1 MTLVERYQNNYY
13 YCEKKMGMMDDA
25 WKEAIASVGKKTLD
39 KKQQGDYVICSVCKG
54 EGVVLV
60 NDKEDSKDS
69 SVYRDKL

>member
-1 MTLVERYQNNYY
+1 
-13 YCEKKMGMMDDA
+13 MMDDA

-39 KKQQGDYVICSVCKG
+39 KKQQGEYVICNVCKG

-60 NDKEDSKDS
+60 DDKEDSKDS